1 MVQGLG
7 HWICIT
13 VALHSNPILT
23 SGQDSVSGSPD
34 ATLPPFVNIQLVAS
48 SQLGFLLRS
57 LLSLNNNNY
66 YCFLQIIESKV
77 PMN

>member
-1 MVQGLG
+1 MVQWLG
-7 HWICIT
+7 HWVCIT
-13 VALHSNPILT
+13 VASHSNPILT

-34 ATLPPFVNIQLVAS
+34 ATLPPFVNTQLVAS
-48 SQLGFLLRS
+48 CQLRFLLRS

-66 YCFLQIIESKV
+66 CFLQIIESKV